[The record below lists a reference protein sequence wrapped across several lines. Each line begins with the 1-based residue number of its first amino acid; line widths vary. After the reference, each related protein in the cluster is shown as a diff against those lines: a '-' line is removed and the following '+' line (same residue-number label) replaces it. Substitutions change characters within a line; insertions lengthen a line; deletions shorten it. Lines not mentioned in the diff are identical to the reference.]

1 MLITRQVNV
10 RLGSF
15 ATGLSHQQV
24 RPCPLCS
31 ESEVNSEHQIRMVWL
46 KSTAPDGLSAYEQDP
61 GDLPV
66 GQISSLPVQPRF
78 EKFSRAAPLDAPPK
92 SEIFSRASRP
102 TRGAYRDRHGRR
114 VRDAVDA
121 SGAADESAGSRTVKS
136 CGPDAPTL
144 ASSLRN

>member
-1 MLITRQVNV
+1 MK
-10 RLGSF
+10 
-15 ATGLSHQQV
+15 
-24 RPCPLCS
+24 PC
-31 ESEVNSEHQIRMVWL
+31 
-46 KSTAPDGLSAYEQDP
+46 
-61 GDLPV
+61 DLPV
-66 GQISSLPVQPRF
+66 GQISSLPVQPHF

-102 TRGAYRDRHGRR
+102 TRGAYRDRHGRG

-144 ASSLRN
+144 ASSRRSYPLATVARKPGHRGEREANR